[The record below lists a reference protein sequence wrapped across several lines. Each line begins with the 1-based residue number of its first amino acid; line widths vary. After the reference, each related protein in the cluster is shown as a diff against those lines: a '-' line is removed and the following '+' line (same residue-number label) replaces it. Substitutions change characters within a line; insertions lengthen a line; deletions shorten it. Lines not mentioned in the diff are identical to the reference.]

1 MIYRYISDSS
11 ITFTKSG
18 ITYTY
23 SKGDLIRSDHVRYML
38 TNQSGSITS
47 DGQLVNPSESY
58 LLEQEN
64 NVLYY
69 PSKADLVEYTFSN
82 KPNITSVDEALND
95 LQDLIGLGLVGPT
108 GPLGLTG
115 PSGGPIGP
123 TGETGNNGP
132 TGPSGGPVGET
143 GPTGELGPV
152 GYVGPTGPTG
162 LGDEGPTGPSGGP
175 LGETGP
181 TGDLGPTGPRGG
193 PLGPTGFT
201 GPTGQASRIPG
212 PIGPTGD
219 IGYTGPLGPT
229 GIGTTG
235 PTGPSGG
242 PLGPTG
248 PTGSDGYVG
257 YDGPTGPIGPTGPSQ
272 GPTGDIGP
280 TGVGETGPI
289 GNVGPTGIGNTGP
302 TGDEGPTGVG
312 PTGPTGIGTTGPTG
326 VGPTGPTGI
335 GTTGPTGVGPT
346 GNIGPTGPTG
356 IGTTGPTGSIGV
368 MGVTGKTGPTGY
380 LGPTGIGTVG
390 PTGSTGFLGPT
401 GPLGNLGVTGPTGS
415 TGLVGPTGDIGITGP
430 SGGPLGPTGPTGTV
444 GPTGD
449 IGITGPS
456 GGPLG
461 PTGPTGSTGSFG
473 ETGSIGPTGSTGLV
487 GPTGDI
493 GITGPSGGPLG
504 PTGPTGTVGPT
515 GVGITGPIGVTGI
528 TGSGGPTGTTGPTGE
543 LGLSGP
549 TGPSGGPLGPT
560 GPTGI
565 GGSYISGYY
574 DQSAR
579 WSYGGTGSS
588 ATRRT
593 FYSPNEIKLR
603 IDSSSLDLVAQ
614 QTFDLN
620 VDTNWDFGVSITT
633 RQNNTIYTVGQFV
646 RPATPNNYVYECTT
660 GGTSHSSPPTFGTV
674 VGGTTVEN
682 VGTVVW
688 TCYQDNTVA
697 SSRAGAD
704 IFVYACKPQNG
715 TSPLI
720 LLSRN
725 STYPFNYTGSN
736 SRKVGGFHCV
746 CLSYGTISNHPLTD
760 FLTGDIIP
768 TSIWDLKFYSNS
780 VIGNTGQVYSSI
792 LHKWAMI
799 YMGSGSGAST
809 TSVYGGTIT
818 ATVDWLASVDNLAS
832 IGMALPDDGE
842 FQVLAALSN
851 EGTVISGAT
860 TPTLTGG
867 HSTNT
872 SVRRMVSGIGC
883 EDCCGALNQWLRDQS
898 YQNDTT
904 YSPTFAYKSLP
915 GSKGQIQVQSTSGD
929 VKLTAGG
936 SALITASQAG
946 SRSRTAIQG
955 RNGASVN
962 LGFRGLAPAI
972 VK

>member
-326 VGPTGPTGI
+326 
-335 GTTGPTGVGPT
+335 
-346 GNIGPTGPTG
+346 
-356 IGTTGPTGSIGV
+356 SIGV

-401 GPLGNLGVTGPTGS
+401 GPLGNLGVT
-415 TGLVGPTGDIGITGP
+415 
-430 SGGPLGPTGPTGTV
+430 
-444 GPTGD
+444 
-449 IGITGPS
+449 
-456 GGPLG
+456 
-461 PTGPTGSTGSFG
+461 
-473 ETGSIGPTGSTGLV
+473 GPTGSTGLV

-704 IFVYACKPQNG
+704 IFVYACQPQNG

>member
-326 VGPTGPTGI
+326 VGPTG
-335 GTTGPTGVGPT
+335 
-346 GNIGPTGPTG
+346 NIGPTGPTG

-401 GPLGNLGVTGPTGS
+401 GPLGNLGVT
-415 TGLVGPTGDIGITGP
+415 
-430 SGGPLGPTGPTGTV
+430 
-444 GPTGD
+444 
-449 IGITGPS
+449 
-456 GGPLG
+456 
-461 PTGPTGSTGSFG
+461 
-473 ETGSIGPTGSTGLV
+473 GPTGSTGLV

-704 IFVYACKPQNG
+704 IFVYACQPQNG

>member
-1 MIYRYISDSS
+1 
-11 ITFTKSG
+11 
-18 ITYTY
+18 
-23 SKGDLIRSDHVRYML
+23 
-38 TNQSGSITS
+38 
-47 DGQLVNPSESY
+47 
-58 LLEQEN
+58 
-64 NVLYY
+64 
-69 PSKADLVEYTFSN
+69 
-82 KPNITSVDEALND
+82 
-95 LQDLIGLGLVGPT
+95 
-108 GPLGLTG
+108 
-115 PSGGPIGP
+115 
-123 TGETGNNGP
+123 
-132 TGPSGGPVGET
+132 
-143 GPTGELGPV
+143 
-152 GYVGPTGPTG
+152 
-162 LGDEGPTGPSGGP
+162 
-175 LGETGP
+175 
-181 TGDLGPTGPRGG
+181 
-193 PLGPTGFT
+193 
-201 GPTGQASRIPG
+201 
-212 PIGPTGD
+212 
-219 IGYTGPLGPT
+219 
-229 GIGTTG
+229 
-235 PTGPSGG
+235 
-242 PLGPTG
+242 
-248 PTGSDGYVG
+248 
-257 YDGPTGPIGPTGPSQ
+257 
-272 GPTGDIGP
+272 
-280 TGVGETGPI
+280 
-289 GNVGPTGIGNTGP
+289 
-302 TGDEGPTGVG
+302 
-312 PTGPTGIGTTGPTG
+312 
-326 VGPTGPTGI
+326 
-335 GTTGPTGVGPT
+335 
-346 GNIGPTGPTG
+346 
-356 IGTTGPTGSIGV
+356 

-401 GPLGNLGVTGPTGS
+401 GPLGNLGVT
-415 TGLVGPTGDIGITGP
+415 
-430 SGGPLGPTGPTGTV
+430 
-444 GPTGD
+444 
-449 IGITGPS
+449 
-456 GGPLG
+456 
-461 PTGPTGSTGSFG
+461 
-473 ETGSIGPTGSTGLV
+473 GPTGSTGLV

-704 IFVYACKPQNG
+704 IFVYACQPQNG